1 MAAIDC
7 IDEIEID
14 ASVEKVFE
22 TVKNYPR
29 WSDWN
34 PRYRCQLMNSE
45 VVAEGAEIRHQYGSK
60 PMGFDFVR
68 RIDKIEPYSRLEES
82 YVTGPIIG
90 KGTWLFSELSGRTNV
105 AFHCQ
110 VEGNSW
116 LSNLTFKLSGDK
128 THKAVY
134 AGFLKKIKSFCEQ
147 QA

>member
-1 MAAIDC
+1 MTAIDC

-22 TVKNYPR
+22 TVRNYPR
-29 WSDWN
+29 WTDWN
-34 PRYRCQLMNSE
+34 PRYRCQLINSD
-45 VVAEGAEIRHQYGSK
+45 VAAEGTEVRHQYGSM

-68 RIDKIEPYSRLEES
+68 RIDKIEASSRLEES
-82 YVTGPIIG
+82 YVKGPILG
-90 KGTWLFSELSGRTNV
+90 KGTWLFSELNGRTTL

-134 AGFLKKIKSFCEQ
+134 AGFLKKLKSFCEQ
-147 QA
+147 QT